1 MDMDCLRTLFVQKAK
16 IVTIEE
22 GEMIGGF
29 GSEIARLCVEHGAA
43 QPIDIM
49 GLPNRFIA
57 HGTVDQLLEECG
69 LTAAHIAQRI
79 KAAMHKTE
87 KNHA

>member
-1 MDMDCLRTLFVQKAK
+1 MNYPNM
-16 IVTIEE
+16 VTGI
-22 GEMIGGF
+22 F
-29 GSEIARLCVEHGAA
+29 HAR
-43 QPIDIM
+43 
-49 GLPNRFIA
+49 PNRFIA